1 MMMMKKRRYIYWR
14 FYYII
19 IKTIIILNGKETK
32 KQQKW
37 FKSEKSLYI
46 VKLQKRIKNKTRTLD
61 RLIIYMLN
69 LGSRLYLLFSWVLFI
84 ACRDLTASIV
94 AWKVRTFF
102 ENRNF
107 VRIKCGFSVNQFLS
121 VGNWSRQLHGISFTN
136 RFTVFF
142 YFMQAVSHCISYLSI
157 PLIPQ
162 SNFSLHFENR

>member
-1 MMMMKKRRYIYWR
+1 M
-14 FYYII
+14 
-19 IKTIIILNGKETK
+19 EK
-32 KQQKW
+32 KQKNNKKW

-46 VKLQKRIKNKTRTLD
+46 VKLQKRIKNKTKTSAKKNKTRTLD